1 MTSGDFLDLPLHEF
15 LDAVASEEP
24 TPGGGSAAALAV
36 TMSAAL
42 SAMVAKASGDWVQAG
57 SVVAQAE
64 RLRKR
69 AAPLAQRDAEA
80 YEGALGSTR
89 LPDRVEPGVRD
100 AAVGAAMDRAAE
112 LPLQIVE
119 AAADAASLAELVA
132 ERGAQERRGDAVAAA
147 LLAEAGARAAAV
159 LVAVNLTMKPNDERI
174 VLAREL
180 ARAAS
185 EAATRAF
192 RSIES

>member
-1 MTSGDFLDLPLHEF
+1 MLDLRLREF
-15 LDAVASEEP
+15 FDAVASEHP
-24 TPGGGSAAALAV
+24 TPGGGSAAAVAV

-42 SAMVAKASGDWVQAG
+42 SAMVARASSDWGQAG

-69 AAPLAQRDAEA
+69 TAPLAQLDAEA
-80 YEGALGSTR
+80 YEGALVSTR
-89 LPDRVEPGVRD
+89 LPGGGEPAVRD

-132 ERGAQERRGDAVAAA
+132 ERGAQDRRGDAVAAA
-147 LLAEAGARAAAV
+147 LLAEAGARAAAA
-159 LVAVNLTMKPNDERI
+159 LVAVNLTMQPDDDRI
-174 VLAREL
+174 MKAREL
-180 ARAAS
+180 ARVAS
-185 EAATRAF
+185 EAAARAV